1 MLLPQSK
8 SFNYL
13 KKRLQCIQI
22 NNSASVI
29 EDSEEEYRRF
39 FGDVYQLKGKMS
51 IDNCLR
57 IFDEK

>member
-39 FGDVYQLKGKMS
+39 FGDVY
-51 IDNCLR
+51 
-57 IFDEK
+57 